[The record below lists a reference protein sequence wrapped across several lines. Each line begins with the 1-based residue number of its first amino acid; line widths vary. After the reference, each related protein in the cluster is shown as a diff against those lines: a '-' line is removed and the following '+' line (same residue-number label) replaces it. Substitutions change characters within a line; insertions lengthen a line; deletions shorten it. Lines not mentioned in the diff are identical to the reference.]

1 MMSHRVRTVPIRLSL
16 VAVLAMGLAPAA
28 AGAVTLTKPT
38 FSGGAVGVSGGSY
51 RLAGTVGEAG
61 VVGRTAGGSFIL
73 GQGFWRPG
81 LGYVSAVAPDP
92 QDPAADGAVFAN
104 ALAPNHPNPFSGGTR
119 LAFSV
124 ARTSDVSLEI
134 FDLAG
139 RRVRHLIA
147 TALPAGRHDAHWDGR
162 DDRGA
167 PVASGLYHARLA
179 IGDWSATKRMLMV
192 R

>member
-1 MMSHRVRTVPIRLSL
+1 MRQPLALSIT
-16 VAVLAMGLAPAA
+16 LAMALAAA
-28 AGAVTLTKPT
+28 AGTALTPRTAAATDLTSPT
-38 FSGGAVGVSGGSY
+38 FSGGAVGVAGGSF

-61 VVGRTAGGSFIL
+61 IVGRTAGGGFVM

-81 LGYVSAVAPDP
+81 LGYVSAVGPDLPDP
-92 QDPAADGAVFAN
+92 TADGAVFAN

-124 ARTSDVSLEI
+124 ARPSEVSLEI
-134 FDLAG
+134 YDLAG
-139 RRVRHLIA
+139 RRIRHLIA
-147 TALPAGRHDAHWDGR
+147 TALPAGRHNAHWDGR

>member
-1 MMSHRVRTVPIRLSL
+1 M
-16 VAVLAMGLAPAA
+16 
-28 AGAVTLTKPT
+28 
-38 FSGGAVGVSGGSY
+38 
-51 RLAGTVGEAG
+51 
-61 VVGRTAGGSFIL
+61 
-73 GQGFWRPG
+73 
-81 LGYVSAVAPDP
+81 SAVAPDP
-92 QDPAADGAVFAN
+92 QDPTADGAVFAN

-124 ARTSDVSLEI
+124 ARPSEVSLEI
-134 FDLAG
+134 YDLAG
-139 RRVRHLIA
+139 RRIRHLIA
-147 TALPAGRHDAHWDGR
+147 TALPAGRHNAHWDGR